1 MLAAT
6 VAATVLAGGCSSGS
20 GGTLSDQVNPI
31 DLKGQSYTIGGKD
44 SPEQQVLCEM
54 AGAALESVGADVE
67 ERCDLGNAQANR
79 DALTRGQIDLYWE
92 NTGTAWTSF
101 LKQQPVAGASA
112 QYRALQ
118 KRDLAENKIVW
129 LEPTWFDPTATF
141 AVKREQAKQQG
152 LQSLSDM
159 AVHLRSDQPGNLC
172 VTPEYQRDTLPGLQ
186 RAYGFQVP
194 PDRLKVQ
201 PADSIYRATGEA
213 KDCLFGEVTGADQRL
228 IPNGLVMLLDD
239 KNFHPSYNASVA
251 IRQDAYNRNPD
262 IARVFAPIA
271 HKLTDSV
278 MADLTRRMVANDQS
292 PRDVARDW
300 LERMA
305 FISS

>member
-6 VAATVLAGGCSSGS
+6 VAATVLAGGCGSGG

-31 DLKGQSYTIGGKD
+31 DLKGQSYIVGGKD
-44 SPEQQVLCEM
+44 SPEQQVLCEI
-54 AGAALESVGADVE
+54 AGAALGEVGADVE
-67 ERCDLGNAQANR
+67 ERCGLGDAQANR
-79 DALTRGQIDLYWE
+79 DALTRGEIDLYWE

-101 LKQQPVAGASA
+101 LKQPPVSGASA
-112 QYRALQ
+112 QYRALE

-129 LEPTWFDPTATF
+129 LEPTWFNPTATF
-141 AVKREQAKQQG
+141 ALKREQAKQHRLG
-152 LQSLSDM
+152 SISDM
-159 AVHLRSDQPGNLC
+159 VAYLRSDQPGTLC
-172 VTPEYQRDTLPGLQ
+172 ISPEYQRDTLPGLQ
-186 RAYGFQVP
+186 RAYDFQVP
-194 PDRLKVQ
+194 PNRLKVQ
-201 PADSIYRATGEA
+201 PADSIYQATGEA
-213 KDCLFGEVTGADQRL
+213 KDCLFGQVTGADQRL
-228 IPNGLVMLLDD
+228 IPNGLVMLRDD
-239 KNFHPSYNASVA
+239 KKFHPSYNASVA
-251 IRQDAYNRNPD
+251 IRKEAYDRNPD

-278 MADLTRRMVANDQS
+278 MADLTRRMAADEQP